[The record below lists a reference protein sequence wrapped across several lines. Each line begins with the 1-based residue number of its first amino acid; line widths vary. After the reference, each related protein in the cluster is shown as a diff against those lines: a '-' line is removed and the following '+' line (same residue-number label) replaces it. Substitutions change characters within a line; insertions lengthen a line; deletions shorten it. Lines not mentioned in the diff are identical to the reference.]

1 MFGDRVVST
10 AADLARAARCEFAML
25 HALDSGIDGES
36 AVDGGHDGRPEP
48 RAAQRD
54 RFEIVDALSAEFAIQ
69 RGVQPVQISGPL
81 DLSGAGT
88 SELIPRLRRAHAE
101 TIAALRE
108 RAPVIAGAVFFD
120 GEFACRADV
129 LVRAEHRVRY
139 QLVGAAVEPDFM
151 TTALELAAGAE
162 QLEAAGV
169 PADPLV
175 AVRYGRGTPT
185 LPLAELL
192 PVYRAR
198 RRRVRQIVEEQLGEL
213 LPAQWGD
220 PRYLACGRCAVC
232 VDALTAARDL
242 LLVAGMS
249 GTARAR
255 LREAGIG
262 TIDRLA
268 TTTGPLPSLPEV
280 GPRTLLRLRRQA
292 EIQLRR
298 DDSGRPAYAV
308 IDPTALGALPG
319 RSPGDLALTIDT
331 APVGEGD
338 ATGRRADLA
347 NHLRVELADAD
358 GVQLSLLVPAELDSA
373 DAETRAQQ
381 RAALDQ
387 VLDAIAHRRRTHPDL
402 HVFHYTSTARS
413 ALLCAGGRFGTGE
426 DLIDELLRGGVF
438 VDLYPI
444 VRSALLIGVDSYTPD
459 RLRSLLPDAEL
470 PADAGHDCVTVL
482 RLRDWLLDRAA
493 EQHIAPTAGAAA
505 RHRSVSAE
513 PLARP
518 TPLEAALAEFA
529 ERVPPAAHTTASAV
543 ATPAVAA
550 GPGEH
555 VPTATTSP
563 ARARAAAGTPN
574 DPETAM
580 PVGGNG
586 GAAAAGSPGFAA
598 GENIGTEAI
607 ENTAAAA
614 VVNTSSAAGENTGT
628 EAIENTAAAIAET
641 SSAAVVNT
649 GTAAIVNTSSAAIE
663 NTAAVVDTSSAA
675 VESTGSATAVNTGT
689 AAIVDTGTAAVE
701 YTGAASDAVADLW
714 PGSAEYEAP
723 APGSA
728 GQRTDAES
736 GARRVAS
743 LMAAALGYRRR
754 ERQPLWWAHAD
765 RLTHPVDEWP
775 EAPGVLVADWGTVD
789 TKWHIGPRGDTMRRF
804 ITLTGRMGAGSG
816 LAPGTSVYTFYDR
829 PVAEG
834 MVAAAGTR
842 ATATATV
849 LGCSVDAEFDDTVR
863 LEERLP
869 AGCAPFDDLPAA
881 IAPGLPAPDDHVDA
895 AIEHHAQQLL
905 MTLPQIPAGAIF
917 DILAR
922 RPPRL
927 HGGGPLPRVHGDYA
941 AAITAAVRALDD
953 SYVAVQGPP
962 GTGKTATAARVIE
975 RMVTRYRWRVGVVA
989 PTPAIVENLLDAVV
1003 EVGVLPQLVAKKDVT
1018 IPAPEWAV
1026 IDAGR
1031 YRRFLDNAINGC
1043 VIGGAPA
1050 DFADPQL
1057 VPYQGLDLL
1066 VIADAGRFP
1075 LADAVAAAVSARN
1088 LLVIGDPVPA
1098 PSSTTSVP
1106 FASAERAGAAHP
1118 EPVGESVLARLT
1130 DGRDTLPTERGYFLD
1145 RTWRMHPRVAEP
1157 ISRLYYDGRLRASD
1171 TVTLARRLA
1180 DTEPGIDTVLVDHHG
1195 NATESVAEAREVV
1208 RRVRALLGLTW
1219 TIGATTRRLHPHD
1232 IFVVTPY
1239 RAQVAR
1245 ISTLL
1250 ARAKIDDVLVGTPE
1264 LFRGREAAVVIVSLA
1279 TSSPADAPH
1288 GLSTLFSRALVQGA
1302 LCRALW
1308 KAIIVR
1314 SPLLT
1319 EYLPS
1324 TPAEL
1329 TELSRFLRLG

>member
-25 HALDSGIDGES
+25 HALDADLGTASD
-36 AVDGGHDGRPEP
+36 AP
-48 RAAQRD
+48 AATPPPG
-54 RFEIVDALSAEFAIQ
+54 SAEADRRAERALLLAQ
-69 RGVQPVQISGPL
+69 
-81 DLSGAGT
+81 
-88 SELIPRLRRAHAE
+88 LRRRHGDDLVAIGGFAEQTDLDRADGDVAAALTTAHAE
-101 TIAALRE
+101 TLAALRAK
-108 RAPVIAGAVFFD
+108 APVIAGAVFFD
-120 GEFACRADV
+120 GEFACRADF

-139 QLVGAAVEPDFM
+139 RVHGVTGEDFAIAS
-151 TTALELAAGAE
+151 ALELAGCAAAI
-162 QLEAAGV
+162 EAAGIPV
-169 PADPLV
+169 DPLI
-175 AVRYGRGTPT
+175 AQSHRGRTHT

-192 PVYRAR
+192 PVYHARRAR
-198 RRRVRQIVEEQLGEL
+198 VGHIVDEKLGEL

-255 LREAGIG
+255 LRESGIG

-292 EIQLRR
+292 EIQLRP
-298 DDSGRPAYAV
+298 DDSGRPAHTV
-308 IDPTALGALPG
+308 IDPAALGALPVPT
-319 RSPGDLALTIDT
+319 PGDLALTIGT
-331 APVGEGD
+331 APAGD
-338 ATGRRADLA
+338 TQAGTARTGRDVGPADQ
-347 NHLRVELADAD
+347 LRVELADAA
-358 GVQLSLLVPAELDSA
+358 GVQLSLLVPAALDGVG
-373 DAETRAQQ
+373 AETRAQQ

-387 VLDAIAHRRRTHPDL
+387 VLEAIAERRRGHPDL
-402 HVFHYTSTARS
+402 HVFHYTSAVRS
-413 ALLCAGGRFGTGE
+413 ALLCAGGRFGASE

-444 VRSALLIGVDSYTPD
+444 VRSALLIGVDSYEPA
-459 RLRSLLPDAEL
+459 RLRALLPDTGL
-470 PADAGHDCVTVL
+470 VVDGGHDCVTVL

-493 EQHIAPTAGAAA
+493 EQHISPAASE
-505 RHRSVSAE
+505 RHRRSDGSE
-513 PLARP
+513 PLGRP

-529 ERVPPAAHTTASAV
+529 ERVPQAAHSTANPV
-543 ATPAVAA
+543 ATPAVPA

-555 VPTATTSP
+555 VPAATTAP
-563 ARARAAAGTPN
+563 TRAHAAAGAPRDPDTAVPN
-574 DPETAM
+574 
-580 PVGGNG
+580 GGNSG
-586 GAAAAGSPGFAA
+586 EAAAGSPG
-598 GENIGTEAI
+598 
-607 ENTAAAA
+607 
-614 VVNTSSAAGENTGT
+614 
-628 EAIENTAAAIAET
+628 
-641 SSAAVVNT
+641 SAAVVNT
-649 GTAAIVNTSSAAIE
+649 GTAA
-663 NTAAVVDTSSAA
+663 VD
-675 VESTGSATAVNTGT
+675 
-689 AAIVDTGTAAVE
+689 
-701 YTGAASDAVADLW
+701 YTGPASDAGADLR
-714 PGSAEYEAP
+714 PRRPEHEPP
-723 APGSA
+723 APGST
-728 GQRTDAES
+728 GQRTDTES
-736 GARRVAS
+736 IARQVAS

-775 EAPGVLVADWGTVD
+775 EAPGVLVAEWSTVD
-789 TKWHIGPRGDTMRRF
+789 TKWHIGPHGDSMRRF

-816 LAPGTSVYTFYDR
+816 LAPGTAVYTFYDR

-881 IAPGLPAPDDHVDA
+881 IAPGLPAADTHVDA

-905 MTLPQIPAGAIF
+905 VTLPRIPAGAIF
-917 DILAR
+917 DILAC

-927 HGGGPLPRVHGDYA
+927 RGGAPLPRVHGDYA
-941 AAITAAVRALDD
+941 AAITEAVRALDD

-962 GTGKTATAARVIE
+962 GTGKTVTAARVIE
-975 RMVTRYRWRVGVVA
+975 RMVTRHRWRVGVVA

-1050 DFADPQL
+1050 DFADPEL
-1057 VPYQGLDLL
+1057 VPYQDLDLL
-1066 VIADAGRFP
+1066 VVADAGRFP
-1075 LADAVAAAVSARN
+1075 LADAIAAAASARN

-1098 PSSTTSVP
+1098 PATAPSVP
-1106 FASAERAGAAHP
+1106 FAPAERTGAAHP
-1118 EPVGESVLARLT
+1118 EPVGESVLGRLI

-1145 RTWRMHPRVAEP
+1145 RTWRMHPKVAEP

-1171 TVTLARRLA
+1171 AVTLARRLA
-1180 DTEPGIDTVLVDHHG
+1180 DTEPGIHTVLVEHHG

-1279 TSSPADAPH
+1279 SSSPADAPH
-1288 GLSTLFSRALVQGA
+1288 GLSTLLSRALVQGA

-1324 TPAEL
+1324 TPAQL

>member
-1 MFGDRVVST
+1 MFVFGDRVVST
-10 AADLARAARCEFAML
+10 AVDLARAARCEFAML
-25 HALDSGIDGES
+25 HALDTDIDGDRGADE
-36 AVDGGHDGRPEP
+36 GRNGQPEP
-48 RAAQRD
+48 HVAQRD
-54 RFEIVDALSAEFAIQ
+54 HVDALAAEFAR
-69 RGVQPVQISGPL
+69 RGVHPVRIAGPDVAGPL
-81 DLSGAGT
+81 DLSDADAG
-88 SELIPRLRRAHAE
+88 ELIPRLRQAHAE
-101 TIAALRE
+101 TLAALGE

-120 GEFACRADV
+120 GEFACRADF
-129 LVRAEHRVRY
+129 LVRAAHRVRY
-139 QLVGAAVEPDFM
+139 QLVGVAVEADAM
-151 TTALELAAGAE
+151 TTALELAAAAE

-169 PADPLV
+169 PADPLI
-175 AVRYGRGTPT
+175 ALRDDRGVRT

-198 RRRVRQIVEEQLGEL
+198 RRRVRQIVDEQLGEL

-220 PRYLACGRCAVC
+220 PRYLACGHCAVC

-268 TTTGPLPSLPEV
+268 STTGPLPSLPEV

-298 DDSGRPAYAV
+298 DDSGHPAYTIV
-308 IDPTALGALPG
+308 DPTALGALPL

-331 APVGEGD
+331 AADGEDAAGTGGPVD
-338 ATGRRADLA
+338 
-347 NHLRVELADAD
+347 HLRVELADAD
-358 GVQLSLLVPAELDSA
+358 GVQLSLLIPAALGSGS
-373 DAETRAQQ
+373 AETRAQQ
-381 RAALDQ
+381 RAALNHL
-387 VLDAIAHRRRTHPDL
+387 LDSIARRRRAHPEL
-402 HVFHYTSTARS
+402 HVFHYTSAVRS
-413 ALLCAGGRFGTGE
+413 ALLCAGGRFGASE

-444 VRSALLIGVDSYTPD
+444 VRSALLIGVDSYAPD
-459 RLRSLLPDAEL
+459 RLRALLPDAQL
-470 PADAGHDCVTVL
+470 PADSGHDCVTVL

-493 EQHIAPTAGAAA
+493 EQHIAPTAQ
-505 RHRSVSAE
+505 RHRSASPEPVS
-513 PLARP
+513 RP

-529 ERVPPAAHTTASAV
+529 ERVPQAAHTTANAV
-543 ATPAVAA
+543 ATPAVPA

-555 VPTATTSP
+555 GPASTTSP
-563 ARARAAAGTPN
+563 TRAYAAPGTRHDPYAAG
-574 DPETAM
+574 
-580 PVGGNG
+580 PVGTNSGE
-586 GAAAAGSPGFAA
+586 AAAGS
-598 GENIGTEAI
+598 
-607 ENTAAAA
+607 
-614 VVNTSSAAGENTGT
+614 S
-628 EAIENTAAAIAET
+628 
-641 SSAAVVNT
+641 
-649 GTAAIVNTSSAAIE
+649 
-663 NTAAVVDTSSAA
+663 
-675 VESTGSATAVNTGT
+675 
-689 AAIVDTGTAAVE
+689 
-701 YTGAASDAVADLW
+701 GAASDAGADLL
-714 PGSAEYEAP
+714 PGSDESEAP

-728 GQRTDAES
+728 EQRADAES
-736 GARRVAS
+736 TARQVAS

-765 RLTHPVDEWP
+765 RLSHPVDEWP
-775 EAPGVLVADWGTVD
+775 EAPGVLIADWGTVD
-789 TKWHIGPRGDTMRRF
+789 TKWHIGPRGNAMRRF

-834 MVAAAGTR
+834 MVAAAGHR

-869 AGCAPFDDLPAA
+869 TGCAPFDDLPAA
-881 IAPGLPAPDDHVDA
+881 IAPGLPAADAHVDA

-905 MTLPQIPAGAIF
+905 VTLPQIPVGPVF

-927 HGGGPLPRVHGDYA
+927 HDDGPLPPVHGDHA
-941 AAITAAVRALDD
+941 AAITAAVRSLDD

-962 GTGKTATAARVIE
+962 GTGKTVTAARVIE

-1003 EVGVLPQLVAKKDVT
+1003 EVGVLPELVAKKDVT

-1050 DFADPQL
+1050 DFADPTL
-1057 VPYQGLDLL
+1057 VPYHDLDLL

-1098 PSSTTSVP
+1098 PAATPSVP
-1106 FASAERAGAAHP
+1106 FAPDERTGAAHP
-1118 EPVGESVLARLT
+1118 EPVGESVLGRLT
-1130 DGRDTLPTERGYFLD
+1130 DGADILPPERGYFLD
-1145 RTWRMHPRVAEP
+1145 RTWRMHPQVAEP
-1157 ISRLYYDGRLRASD
+1157 ISRLYYGGRLRASD
-1171 TVTLARRLA
+1171 TVTLARRLG
-1180 DTEPGIDTVLVDHHG
+1180 DTEPGIDTILVDHHG
-1195 NATESVAEAREVV
+1195 NSTESVAEAREVV

-1279 TSSPADAPH
+1279 TSSPADAPY
-1288 GLSTLFSRALVQGA
+1288 GLSALISRALVQGA

-1308 KAIIVR
+1308 KALIIR

-1319 EYLPS
+1319 EYLPA
-1324 TPAEL
+1324 TAAEL

>member
-1 MFGDRVVST
+1 MFVFGDRVVST

-25 HALDSGIDGES
+25 HALDAGIDGES
-36 AVDGGHDGRPEP
+36 AVDGGHHGRAEP
-48 RAAQRD
+48 HAAQRD
-54 RFEIVDALSAEFAIQ
+54 RLDIVNALSAEFAIQ

-81 DLSGAGT
+81 DISGAGT
-88 SELIPRLRRAHAE
+88 SELIPRLRHAHAE

-108 RAPVIAGAVFFD
+108 RAPVIVGAVFFD

-308 IDPTALGALPG
+308 IDPTALGALPV

-331 APVGEGD
+331 APAGEGD
-338 ATGRRADLA
+338 ATGRRPDLA

-381 RAALDQ
+381 RAALDE
-387 VLDAIAHRRRTHPDL
+387 VLDAIAQRRRTHPEL

-493 EQHIAPTAGAAA
+493 EQHIAPTAGAAE

-555 VPTATTSP
+555 VPTTTTSP
-563 ARARAAAGTPN
+563 TRARAAAGTPN
-574 DPETAM
+574 DPDTAV

-598 GENIGTEAI
+598 
-607 ENTAAAA
+607 
-614 VVNTSSAAGENTGT
+614 VENTGT
-628 EAIENTAAAIAET
+628 EA
-641 SSAAVVNT
+641 
-649 GTAAIVNTSSAAIE
+649 
-663 NTAAVVDTSSAA
+663 
-675 VESTGSATAVNTGT
+675 
-689 AAIVDTGTAAVE
+689 VE
-701 YTGAASDAVADLW
+701 YTADTSGVVPDLRR
-714 PGSAEYEAP
+714 GSAECEAP
-723 APGSA
+723 ATGSA

-736 GARRVAS
+736 TARQVAS

-789 TKWHIGPRGDTMRRF
+789 TKWHIGPRGDSMRRF

-1106 FASAERAGAAHP
+1106 FAPADRAGAAHP
-1118 EPVGESVLARLT
+1118 EPVGESVLARLI

-1157 ISRLYYDGRLRASD
+1157 ISRLYYDDRLRASD

-1279 TSSPADAPH
+1279 TSSPAEAPH

>member
-25 HALDSGIDGES
+25 HALDADLGTASDAPAGNPPDSADEDRRAERTRILAQLRHRHGAELVEIGGVLGQTDLDHADG
-36 AVDGGHDGRPEP
+36 D
-48 RAAQRD
+48 
-54 RFEIVDALSAEFAIQ
+54 IVDALTA
-69 RGVQPVQISGPL
+69 
-81 DLSGAGT
+81 
-88 SELIPRLRRAHAE
+88 AHAE
-101 TIAALRE
+101 TVAALHTK
-108 RAPVIAGAVFFD
+108 APVIAGAVFFD
-120 GEFACRADV
+120 GEFACRADF
-129 LVRAEHRVRY
+129 LIRAEHRVRY
-139 QLVGAAVEPDFM
+139 RCHGIADDDFSI
-151 TTALELAAGAE
+151 TSALELAGCAAAI
-162 QLEAAGV
+162 EAAGV
-169 PADPLV
+169 PVDPLI
-175 AVRYGRGTPT
+175 AHTHRGRTRA

-198 RRRVRQIVEEQLGEL
+198 RARVRHIVDEKLGEL

-255 LREAGIG
+255 LRESGIG

-280 GPRTLLRLRRQA
+280 GPRTLLRLHRQA
-292 EIQLRR
+292 EIQLRS
-298 DDSGRPAYAV
+298 DDSGRPAHTV
-308 IDPTALGALPG
+308 IDPTALGALPV
-319 RSPGDLALTIDT
+319 RTAGDLALTIDT
-331 APVGEGD
+331 APVGAGAAGVAPTGGRVD
-338 ATGRRADLA
+338 RAT
-347 NHLRVELADAD
+347 HLRVELADAG
-358 GVQLSLLVPAELDSA
+358 GVQLSLLVPATLDSVC
-373 DAETRAQQ
+373 AETRAQQ
-381 RAALDQ
+381 RAALDE
-387 VLDAIAHRRRTHPDL
+387 VLDAIAQRRRSHPEL
-402 HVFHYTSTARS
+402 HVFHYTSAVRS

-426 DLIDELLRGGVF
+426 ELIDELLRGGVF

-444 VRSALLIGVDSYTPD
+444 VRSALLVGVDSYTPD

-470 PADAGHDCVTVL
+470 PANAGHDCVTVL

-493 EQHIAPTAGAAA
+493 EQHIAPTTRAAE
-505 RHRSVSAE
+505 RHRSFSAE

-529 ERVPPAAHTTASAV
+529 ERVPPAAHTAASAV
-543 ATPAVAA
+543 ATPAVPA

-555 VPTATTSP
+555 VPAATTSLTQP
-563 ARARAAAGTPN
+563 RAAAGTPG
-574 DPETAM
+574 DPDTTV
-580 PVGGNG
+580 PVGDNS
-586 GAAAAGSPGFAA
+586 GAAPAGSLGF
-598 GENIGTEAI
+598 
-607 ENTAAAA
+607 TA
-614 VVNTSSAAGENTGT
+614 VENTGT
-628 EAIENTAAAIAET
+628 
-641 SSAAVVNT
+641 AAVVNT
-649 GTAAIVNTSSAAIE
+649 GTAS
-663 NTAAVVDTSSAA
+663 
-675 VESTGSATAVNTGT
+675 
-689 AAIVDTGTAAVE
+689 VE
-701 YTGAASDAVADLW
+701 YTAATSDAVPDLRG
-714 PGSAEYEAP
+714 GSAGQQAP

-728 GQRTDAES
+728 GRRTDAES
-736 GARRVAS
+736 SARHVAS

-765 RLTHPVDEWP
+765 RLNHPVDEWS
-775 EAPGVLVADWGTVD
+775 EAPGVLIADWGTVD
-789 TKWHIGPRGDTMRRF
+789 TKWHIGPHGDGMRRF

-816 LAPGTSVYTFYDR
+816 LAPGTAVYTFYDR

-834 MVAAAGTR
+834 MVATAGTR

-881 IAPGLPAPDDHVDA
+881 IAPGLPAVDTHVDA

-905 MTLPQIPAGAIF
+905 VTLPRIPAGAIF
-917 DILAR
+917 DILACH
-922 RPPRL
+922 PPRL
-927 HGGGPLPRVHGDYA
+927 RGGAPLPRVHGDFA
-941 AAITAAVRALDD
+941 AAITEAVRSLDD
-953 SYVAVQGPP
+953 SYLAVQGPP
-962 GTGKTATAARVIE
+962 GTGKTVTAARVIE
-975 RMVTRYRWRVGVVA
+975 RMVTRHRWRVGVVA

-1050 DFADPQL
+1050 DFADPEL
-1057 VPYQGLDLL
+1057 VPYQDLDLL
-1066 VIADAGRFP
+1066 VVADAGRFP
-1075 LADAVAAAVSARN
+1075 LADAVAAAASARN

-1098 PSSTTSVP
+1098 PATASSVP
-1106 FASAERAGAAHP
+1106 FAPAERTGAAHP
-1118 EPVGESVLARLT
+1118 EPVGESVLGRLI
-1130 DGRDTLPTERGYFLD
+1130 DGLDTLPTERGYFLD
-1145 RTWRMHPRVAEP
+1145 RTWRMHPTVAEP

-1180 DTEPGIDTVLVDHHG
+1180 DTEPGIDTVLVEHHG

-1288 GLSTLFSRALVQGA
+1288 GLSTLISRALVQGA

>member
-1 MFGDRVVST
+1 MFVFGDRVVST
-10 AADLARAARCEFAML
+10 AVDLARAARCEFAML
-25 HALDSGIDGES
+25 HALDTDIDGDLGADE
-36 AVDGGHDGRPEP
+36 GRNGQPEP
-48 RAAQRD
+48 HVAQRD
-54 RFEIVDALSAEFAIQ
+54 HVDALAAEFAR
-69 RGVQPVQISGPL
+69 RGVHPVRIAGPDVVGPL
-81 DLSGAGT
+81 DLSDADTG
-88 SELIPRLRRAHAE
+88 ELIPRLRQAHAE
-101 TIAALRE
+101 TLAALGE

-120 GEFACRADV
+120 GEFACRADF
-129 LVRAEHRVRY
+129 LVRAAHRVRY
-139 QLVGAAVEPDFM
+139 QLVGVAVEADAM
-151 TTALELAAGAE
+151 TTALELTAAAE

-169 PADPLV
+169 PADPLI
-175 AVRYGRGTPT
+175 ALRDDRGVRT

-198 RRRVRQIVEEQLGEL
+198 RRRVRQIVDEQLGEL

-220 PRYLACGRCAVC
+220 PRYLACGHCAVC

-268 TTTGPLPSLPEV
+268 STTGPLPSLPEV

-298 DDSGRPAYAV
+298 DDSGRPAYTIV
-308 IDPTALGALPG
+308 DPTALGALPL

-331 APVGEGD
+331 AADGEDAAGTGGPVD
-338 ATGRRADLA
+338 
-347 NHLRVELADAD
+347 HLRVELADAD
-358 GVQLSLLVPAELDSA
+358 GVQLSLLIPAARGSGS
-373 DAETRAQQ
+373 AETRAQQ
-381 RAALDQ
+381 RDALDHL
-387 VLDAIAHRRRTHPDL
+387 LDTIAQRRRAHPEL
-402 HVFHYTSTARS
+402 HVFHYTSAVRS
-413 ALLCAGGRFGTGE
+413 ALLCAGGRFGASE

-444 VRSALLIGVDSYTPD
+444 VRSALLIGVDSYAPD
-459 RLRSLLPDAEL
+459 RLRALLPDAQL
-470 PADAGHDCVTVL
+470 PADSGHDCVTVL

-493 EQHIAPTAGAAA
+493 EQHIAPATLAAE
-505 RHRSVSAE
+505 RRRSVPADS
-513 PLARP
+513 LGRP

-529 ERVPPAAHTTASAV
+529 ERVPRTTHTAANAV
-543 ATPAVAA
+543 ATPAVPAV
-550 GPGEH
+550 PGE
-555 VPTATTSP
+555 AADSP
-563 ARARAAAGTPN
+563 P
-574 DPETAM
+574 D
-580 PVGGNG
+580 
-586 GAAAAGSPGFAA
+586 FAP
-598 GENIGTEAI
+598 
-607 ENTAAAA
+607 
-614 VVNTSSAAGENTGT
+614 
-628 EAIENTAAAIAET
+628 
-641 SSAAVVNT
+641 VVNT
-649 GTAAIVNTSSAAIE
+649 GDPA
-663 NTAAVVDTSSAA
+663 D
-675 VESTGSATAVNTGT
+675 VNTG
-689 AAIVDTGTAAVE
+689 AAATGAAPVE
-701 YTGAASDAVADLW
+701 YTGATPANNTRAATVDNTRAATVENTGTTALDNTGTTAVDNTRATPIENTGTTAVENTRTAPASNTRAAADAVAD
-714 PGSAEYEAP
+714 PRPRRTEGEASATGSAE
-723 APGSA
+723 
-728 GQRTDAES
+728 QRMDAES
-736 GARRVAS
+736 TARQVAS

-765 RLTHPVDEWP
+765 RLSHPVDEWP
-775 EAPGVLVADWGTVD
+775 EAPGVLIADWGTVD
-789 TKWHIGPRGDTMRRF
+789 TKWHIGPRGNAMRRF

-834 MVAAAGTR
+834 MVAAAGHR

-869 AGCAPFDDLPAA
+869 TGCAPFDDLPAA
-881 IAPGLPAPDDHVDA
+881 IAPGLPAADAHVDA

-905 MTLPQIPAGAIF
+905 VTLPQIPVGPVF

-927 HGGGPLPRVHGDYA
+927 HDEGPLPPVHGDHA
-941 AAITAAVRALDD
+941 AAITAAVRSLDD

-962 GTGKTATAARVIE
+962 GTGKTVTAARVIE

-1003 EVGVLPQLVAKKDVT
+1003 EVGVLPELVAKKDVT

-1050 DFADPQL
+1050 DFADPTL
-1057 VPYQGLDLL
+1057 VPYHDLDLL

-1098 PSSTTSVP
+1098 PAATPSVP
-1106 FASAERAGAAHP
+1106 FAPDERTGAAHP
-1118 EPVGESVLARLT
+1118 EPVGESVLGRLT
-1130 DGRDTLPTERGYFLD
+1130 DGADILPPERGYFLD
-1145 RTWRMHPRVAEP
+1145 RTWRMHPQVAEP
-1157 ISRLYYDGRLRASD
+1157 ISRLYYGGRLRASD
-1171 TVTLARRLA
+1171 TVTLARRLG
-1180 DTEPGIDTVLVDHHG
+1180 DTEPGIDTILVDHHG
-1195 NATESVAEAREVV
+1195 NSTESVAEAREVV

-1279 TSSPADAPH
+1279 TSSPADAPY
-1288 GLSTLFSRALVQGA
+1288 GLSALISRALVQGA

-1308 KAIIVR
+1308 KALIIR

-1319 EYLPS
+1319 EYLPA
-1324 TPAEL
+1324 TAAEL

>member
-1 MFGDRVVST
+1 MFVFGDRVVST

-25 HALDSGIDGES
+25 HALDADLGTASD
-36 AVDGGHDGRPEP
+36 AP
-48 RAAQRD
+48 AATPPPG
-54 RFEIVDALSAEFAIQ
+54 SAEAD
-69 RGVQPVQISGPL
+69 RRAERAL
-81 DLSGAGT
+81 MLA
-88 SELIPRLRRAHAE
+88 RLRRIHGADLVEIGGFVEQTDLDRADGDVAAALTTAHAE
-101 TIAALRE
+101 TLAALRAK
-108 RAPVIAGAVFFD
+108 APVIAGAVFFD
-120 GEFACRADV
+120 GEFACRADF

-139 QLVGAAVEPDFM
+139 RVHGVTGEDFAIAS
-151 TTALELAAGAE
+151 ALELAGCAAAI
-162 QLEAAGV
+162 EAAGIPV
-169 PADPLV
+169 DPLI
-175 AVRYGRGTPT
+175 AQSHRGRTHT

-198 RRRVRQIVEEQLGEL
+198 RARVGHIVDEKLGEL

-220 PRYLACGRCAVC
+220 PRYLACGRCPVC
-232 VDALTAARDL
+232 VDALTVARDL

-255 LREAGIG
+255 LRESGIG

-292 EIQLRR
+292 EIQLRP
-298 DDSGRPAYAV
+298 DDSGRPAHTV
-308 IDPTALGALPG
+308 IDPAALGALPV
-319 RSPGDLALTIDT
+319 PTAGDLALTIDT
-331 APVGEGD
+331 APAGAGAAGAAPTGGRVD
-338 ATGRRADLA
+338 PAT
-347 NHLRVELADAD
+347 HLRVELADAD
-358 GVQLSLLVPAELDSA
+358 GVQLSLLVPATLDSVR
-373 DAETRAQQ
+373 AETRAQQ
-381 RAALDQ
+381 RAALDE
-387 VLDAIAHRRRTHPDL
+387 VLDAIAQRRRTHPEL
-402 HVFHYTSTARS
+402 HVFHYTSAVRS

-426 DLIDELLRGGVF
+426 ELIDELLRGGVF

-444 VRSALLIGVDSYTPD
+444 VRSALLVGVDSYTPD
-459 RLRSLLPDAEL
+459 RLRSLLPDDAEL
-470 PADAGHDCVTVL
+470 PATAGHDCVTVL

-493 EQHIAPTAGAAA
+493 EQHIAPTARAAE
-505 RHRSVSAE
+505 RHRSISVE

-529 ERVPPAAHTTASAV
+529 ERVPPATHTAASAV
-543 ATPAVAA
+543 ATPAVPA

-555 VPTATTSP
+555 VPAATTSLP
-563 ARARAAAGTPN
+563 QARAAAGTPG
-574 DPETAM
+574 DPDTTG
-580 PVGGNG
+580 PVGDNSGD
-586 GAAAAGSPGFAA
+586 APAGSLGFAA
-598 GENIGTEAI
+598 VENA
-607 ENTAAAA
+607 
-614 VVNTSSAAGENTGT
+614 
-628 EAIENTAAAIAET
+628 
-641 SSAAVVNT
+641 
-649 GTAAIVNTSSAAIE
+649 GTAAIVNT
-663 NTAAVVDTSSAA
+663 
-675 VESTGSATAVNTGT
+675 GT
-689 AAIVDTGTAAVE
+689 ASVE
-701 YTGAASDAVADLW
+701 YTTATSDAVPDLRSE
-714 PGSAEYEAP
+714 SAGQQAP

-728 GQRTDAES
+728 GQRTDAGS
-736 GARRVAS
+736 SARHVAS

-775 EAPGVLVADWGTVD
+775 EAPGVLVAEWGTVD
-789 TKWHIGPRGDTMRRF
+789 TKWHIGPHGDSMRRF

-816 LAPGTSVYTFYDR
+816 LAPGTAVYTFYDR

-881 IAPGLPAPDDHVDA
+881 IAPGLPAADTHVDA

-905 MTLPQIPAGAIF
+905 VTLPRIPAGAIF
-917 DILAR
+917 DILACH
-922 RPPRL
+922 PPRL
-927 HGGGPLPRVHGDYA
+927 RGGAPLPRVHGDFA
-941 AAITAAVRALDD
+941 AAITEAVRSLDD

-962 GTGKTATAARVIE
+962 GTGKTVTAARVIE
-975 RMVTRYRWRVGVVA
+975 RMVTRHRWRVGVVA

-1018 IPAPEWAV
+1018 VPAPEWAV

-1050 DFADPQL
+1050 DFADPEL
-1057 VPYQGLDLL
+1057 VPYQDLDLL
-1066 VIADAGRFP
+1066 VVADAGRFP
-1075 LADAVAAAVSARN
+1075 LADAVAAAASARN
-1088 LLVIGDPVPA
+1088 LLVIGDPAPA
-1098 PSSTTSVP
+1098 PATAPSVP
-1106 FASAERAGAAHP
+1106 FAPAERTGAAHP
-1118 EPVGESVLARLT
+1118 EPVGESVLGRLI
-1130 DGRDTLPTERGYFLD
+1130 DGRDTLPIERGYFLD
-1145 RTWRMHPRVAEP
+1145 RTWRMHPKVAEP

-1180 DTEPGIDTVLVDHHG
+1180 DTEPGIDSVLVEHHG

-1288 GLSTLFSRALVQGA
+1288 GLSTLISRALVQGA

-1324 TPAEL
+1324 TPAQL

>member
-25 HALDSGIDGES
+25 HALDADLGS
-36 AVDGGHDGRPEP
+36 ASAEPLGRPPGSADEDL
-48 RAAQRD
+48 RAERARLLAQLRHRHGD
-54 RFEIVDALSAEFAIQ
+54 EL
-69 RGVQPVQISGPL
+69 VQIGGFAGHTDL
-81 DLSGAGT
+81 DRADADSVAALTA
-88 SELIPRLRRAHAE
+88 AHAE
-101 TIAALRE
+101 TLAALE
-108 RAPVIAGAVFFD
+108 ARAPVIADAVFFD
-120 GEFACRADV
+120 GEFACRADF
-129 LVRAEHRVRY
+129 LIRAEHRVRY
-139 QLVGAAVEPDFM
+139 RCHTITGDDFSI
-151 TTALELAAGAE
+151 TSALELAGCAAAIESAGIP
-162 QLEAAGV
+162 V
-169 PADPLV
+169 DPLI
-175 AVRYGRGTPT
+175 AHTHRGRTRT

-198 RRRVRQIVEEQLGEL
+198 RDRVRHIVEEQLGEL

-298 DDSGRPAYAV
+298 DDSGRPAYTV
-308 IDPTALGALPG
+308 IDPTALGALPI
-319 RSPGDLALTIDT
+319 RSPGDLALTVDT

-338 ATGRRADLA
+338 ATGRRPDLA
-347 NHLRVELADAD
+347 NQLHVELADAD
-358 GVQLSLLVPAELDSA
+358 GVQLSLLIPAELDSA
-373 DAETRAQQ
+373 DAQTRAQQ
-381 RAALDQ
+381 RAALDE
-387 VLDAIAHRRRTHPDL
+387 VLDAIAQRRRTHPEL

-444 VRSALLIGVDSYTPD
+444 VRSALLIGVDSYAPD
-459 RLRSLLPDAEL
+459 RLRSLLPDAE
-470 PADAGHDCVTVL
+470 PAPDADHECVTVL

-493 EQHIAPTAGAAA
+493 EQHIAPTAGAAE

-550 GPGEH
+550 RPGEH

-563 ARARAAAGTPN
+563 TRARAAAGTPN
-574 DPETAM
+574 DTETAM

-598 GENIGTEAI
+598 AENIGTEAI

-614 VVNTSSAAGENTGT
+614 VVNTSSAAGENIGT
-628 EAIENTAAAIAET
+628 AAIENTAATAIVDT

-701 YTGAASDAVADLW
+701 YTADTSGAVPDLRR
-714 PGSAEYEAP
+714 GSAEYEAL
-723 APGSA
+723 ATGSA

-736 GARRVAS
+736 GARQVAS

-789 TKWHIGPRGDTMRRF
+789 TKWHIGPRGDSMRRF

-816 LAPGTSVYTFYDR
+816 LAPGTTVYTFYDR

-834 MVAAAGTR
+834 MVAAAGHR

-917 DILAR
+917 DIIAR

-941 AAITAAVRALDD
+941 AAITAAVRELDD

-975 RMVTRYRWRVGVVA
+975 RMVARYRWRVGVVA

-1145 RTWRMHPRVAEP
+1145 RTWRMHPRVAKP

-1208 RRVRALLGLTW
+1208 RRVRTLLGLTW

>member
-1 MFGDRVVST
+1 MFVFGDRVVST

-25 HALDSGIDGES
+25 HALDADLGTASDAPAGNPPDSADEDRRAERTRILAQLRHRHGAELVEIGGVLGQTDLDHADG
-36 AVDGGHDGRPEP
+36 D
-48 RAAQRD
+48 
-54 RFEIVDALSAEFAIQ
+54 IVDALTA
-69 RGVQPVQISGPL
+69 
-81 DLSGAGT
+81 
-88 SELIPRLRRAHAE
+88 AHAE
-101 TIAALRE
+101 TVAALHTK
-108 RAPVIAGAVFFD
+108 APVIAGAVFFD
-120 GEFACRADV
+120 GEFACRADF
-129 LVRAEHRVRY
+129 LIRAEHRVRY
-139 QLVGAAVEPDFM
+139 RCHGIADDDFSI
-151 TTALELAAGAE
+151 TSALELAGCAAAI
-162 QLEAAGV
+162 EAAGV
-169 PADPLV
+169 PVDPLI
-175 AVRYGRGTPT
+175 AHTHHGRTRA

-198 RRRVRQIVEEQLGEL
+198 RARVRHIVDEKLGEL

-255 LREAGIG
+255 LRESGIG

-280 GPRTLLRLRRQA
+280 GPRTLLRLHRQA
-292 EIQLRR
+292 EIQLRS
-298 DDSGRPAYAV
+298 DDSGRPAHTV
-308 IDPTALGALPG
+308 IDPTALGALPV
-319 RSPGDLALTIDT
+319 RTAGDLALTIDT
-331 APVGEGD
+331 APVGAGAAGAAPTGGRVD
-338 ATGRRADLA
+338 RAT
-347 NHLRVELADAD
+347 HLRVELADAD
-358 GVQLSLLVPAELDSA
+358 GVQLSLLVPATLDSVC
-373 DAETRAQQ
+373 AETRAQQ
-381 RAALDQ
+381 RAALDE
-387 VLDAIAHRRRTHPDL
+387 VLDAIAQRRRSHPEL
-402 HVFHYTSTARS
+402 HVFHYTSAVRS

-426 DLIDELLRGGVF
+426 ELIDELLRGGVF

-444 VRSALLIGVDSYTPD
+444 VRSALLVGVDSYTPD

-470 PADAGHDCVTVL
+470 PANAGHDCVTVL

-493 EQHIAPTAGAAA
+493 EQHITPTARAAE

-543 ATPAVAA
+543 ATPAVPA

-555 VPTATTSP
+555 VPAATTSLTQP
-563 ARARAAAGTPN
+563 RAAAGTPG
-574 DPETAM
+574 DPDTTV
-580 PVGGNG
+580 PVGDNS
-586 GAAAAGSPGFAA
+586 GAAPAGSLGF
-598 GENIGTEAI
+598 
-607 ENTAAAA
+607 TA
-614 VVNTSSAAGENTGT
+614 VE
-628 EAIENTAAAIAET
+628 
-641 SSAAVVNT
+641 NT
-649 GTAAIVNTSSAAIE
+649 GTAAIVNT
-663 NTAAVVDTSSAA
+663 
-675 VESTGSATAVNTGT
+675 GT
-689 AAIVDTGTAAVE
+689 ASVE
-701 YTGAASDAVADLW
+701 YTAATSDAVPDLRG
-714 PGSAEYEAP
+714 GSAGQQAP

-736 GARRVAS
+736 SARHVAS

-765 RLTHPVDEWP
+765 RLNHPVDEWS
-775 EAPGVLVADWGTVD
+775 EAPGVLIADWGTVD
-789 TKWHIGPRGDTMRRF
+789 TKWHIGPHGDGMRRF

-816 LAPGTSVYTFYDR
+816 LAPGTAVYTFYDR

-834 MVAAAGTR
+834 MVATAGTR

-881 IAPGLPAPDDHVDA
+881 IAPGLPAVDTHVDA

-905 MTLPQIPAGAIF
+905 VTLPRIPAGAIF
-917 DILAR
+917 DILACH
-922 RPPRL
+922 PPRL
-927 HGGGPLPRVHGDYA
+927 RGGAPLPRVHGDFA
-941 AAITAAVRALDD
+941 AAITEAVRSLDD
-953 SYVAVQGPP
+953 SYLAVQGPP
-962 GTGKTATAARVIE
+962 GTGKTVTAARVIE
-975 RMVTRYRWRVGVVA
+975 RMVTRHRWRVGVVA

-1050 DFADPQL
+1050 DFADPEL
-1057 VPYQGLDLL
+1057 VPYQDLDLL
-1066 VIADAGRFP
+1066 VVADAGRFP
-1075 LADAVAAAVSARN
+1075 LADAVAAAASARN

-1098 PSSTTSVP
+1098 PATASSVP
-1106 FASAERAGAAHP
+1106 FAPAERTGAAHP
-1118 EPVGESVLARLT
+1118 EPVGESVLGRLI
-1130 DGRDTLPTERGYFLD
+1130 DGLDTLPTERGYFLD
-1145 RTWRMHPRVAEP
+1145 RTWRMHPTVAEP

-1180 DTEPGIDTVLVDHHG
+1180 DTEPGIDTVLVEHHG

-1288 GLSTLFSRALVQGA
+1288 GLSTLISRALVQGA